1 MQKSAIEIKS
11 ALLSAGVR
19 INDNVLVNY
28 GPPYIEKRRAYGNQD
43 PERFKSATIPQ
54 ELLLGEERLV
64 CAININDDSSWEL
77 SYNESN
83 GVYYVTD
90 GQMQLDVDFPLRP
103 EFYDS
108 PAQVCGKKLNQVFTL
123 YGGNCIGAFL
133 TRHCAFNAERACRYC
148 SLENNSG
155 NYDEFANTIDE
166 KLLVMAL
173 EAILRGECSFKQVM
187 LNGGSWADPNTGF
200 TRYVKTAFAAEAA
213 IEANGRCLDLHL
225 ITSPPEDINV
235 VSELTD
241 ASFQIAMNMEAYDEE
256 VYRKYC
262 PGKSKVVTREILIRS
277 LARSVELL
285 GQGNVYS
292 ILVGG
297 LEPFD
302 SLVAGMNY
310 LASLGV
316 VPVVNV
322 LHIDPGTKM
331 KETDRPTK
339 EYILNAGYELQKIYR
354 KYGFKPFYENCGR
367 NSLDTEAYRGLF

>member
-1 MQKSAIEIKS
+1 
-11 ALLSAGVR
+11 
-19 INDNVLVNY
+19 
-28 GPPYIEKRRAYGNQD
+28 
-43 PERFKSATIPQ
+43 
-54 ELLLGEERLV
+54 
-64 CAININDDSSWEL
+64 
-77 SYNESN
+77 
-83 GVYYVTD
+83 
-90 GQMQLDVDFPLRP
+90 
-103 EFYDS
+103 
-108 PAQVCGKKLNQVFTL
+108 
-123 YGGNCIGAFL
+123 
-133 TRHCAFNAERACRYC
+133 
-148 SLENNSG
+148 
-155 NYDEFANTIDE
+155 
-166 KLLVMAL
+166 
-173 EAILRGECSFKQVM
+173 
-187 LNGGSWADPNTGF
+187 
-200 TRYVKTAFAAEAA
+200 
-213 IEANGRCLDLHL
+213 
-225 ITSPPEDINV
+225 
-235 VSELTD
+235 
-241 ASFQIAMNMEAYDEE
+241 MEAYDEE
-256 VYRKYC
+256 VYKKYC